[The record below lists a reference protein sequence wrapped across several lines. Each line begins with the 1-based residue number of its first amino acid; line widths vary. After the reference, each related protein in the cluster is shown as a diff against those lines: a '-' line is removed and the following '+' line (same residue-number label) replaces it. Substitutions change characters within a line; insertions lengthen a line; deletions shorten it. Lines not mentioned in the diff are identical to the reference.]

1 MNTAVV
7 YHRKISFTNENS
19 IKHLNLKY
27 EHRNIQNIGMSTI
40 KKKLLHLWK
49 LFCYVHLLVISSS
62 HQELLC
68 RDHEE
73 KKCIIPK

>member
-27 EHRNIQNIGMSTI
+27 EHRNIQNVGMSTI
-40 KKKLLHLWK
+40 NKKIASPLEAFLLCAS
-49 LFCYVHLLVISSS
+49 FS
-62 HQELLC
+62 HQQLTPGIAMQ
-68 RDHEE
+68 R
-73 KKCIIPK
+73 P

>member
-27 EHRNIQNIGMSTI
+27 EHRNIQNVGMSTI
-40 KKKLLHLWK
+40 KKKIASPLEA
-49 LFCYVHLLVISSS
+49 FFAM
-62 HQELLC
+62 
-68 RDHEE
+68 
-73 KKCIIPK
+73 CIF